1 MIGFI
6 TSHFALCVVG
16 VCILIFLGLAVGY
29 IVGNNVYNHKADDQ
43 INEVIEKLE
52 YQGHVRSS
60 IIDNVSLGVI
70 TYDANGIVYNNHTI
84 ENMDGFLDGAP
95 IPPTMEAFL
104 DKFEQ
109 GNHLKSDYLLN
120 IDNADSAIRVNYN
133 NDKKIFE
140 IKILHKI
147 YEDMRLDIVIVD
159 DITQIEDDERRQKDL
174 AANVS
179 HELKTPLTVIRA
191 SELFINNI
199 TPDNMPS
206 FEQIKTWGNRVIV
219 NAVRMQDIVQ
229 DFLTLSMCQDKVPMT
244 IVDIGEI
251 IGKAVASVAEYPGRD
266 KVEITVPEDMYYPL
280 VYGNENL
287 VMRIVINLL
296 TNAIKYIS
304 YEGKTEPNKVDV
316 TVSAIDDRIAIE
328 VSDNGRGVPEKD
340 VDYLFERFFRVDNSG
355 SREAGGSGIGLAIV
369 KDIVDMHEGTITV
382 NTKLG
387 SGSSFTIMLPIAGSV
402 FENVY
407 EDAKTGIISEKPY
420 FRSAADFMALQAVEA
435 ARSMGYDDVEGIA
448 DEFENV
454 PIGEQTLKDQKLVEL
469 LKAFGDE
476 RYTDLV
482 DELTFIEPDMLDE
495 AVSVIENS
503 EEREELDDKL
513 FEVEEKEQEEIGE
526 EIDPEVE
533 KIFDE
538 IVDPEPE
545 IAEEPEVPEQPEET
559 EEERA
564 AREDRERR
572 EEAKA
577 ILTAQILPRAVP
589 QKTNATVAISPAAT
603 EEDTRKQAVTVHP
616 EETAVKKSAPR
627 KKRKGSLFLDLTAST
642 EDNSEAQIQSAV
654 RQVLDETEGK

>member
-1 MIGFI
+1 MIAFI

-16 VCILIFLGLAVGY
+16 VCILIFAGLAVGY
-29 IVGNNVYNHKADDQ
+29 IVGNNVYNHSADEQVKQ
-43 INEVIEKLE
+43 IIDKLE
-52 YQGHVRSS
+52 YQGQVRSS

-70 TYDANGIVYNNHTI
+70 TYDANGIVYNNRTI
-84 ENMDGFLDGAP
+84 ETMEGFLEGSP
-95 IPPTMEAFL
+95 VPSTMDAFL

-120 IDNADSAIRVNYN
+120 VDNTDTAIRVNYN
-133 NDKKIFE
+133 SGNKIFE

-147 YEDMRLDIVIVD
+147 YDQMRLDIVIVD
-159 DITQIEDDERRQKDL
+159 DITQIKDDERRQKDL

-199 TPDNMPS
+199 TPDNMPTY
-206 FEQIKTWGNRVIV
+206 EQIKTWGTRVV
-219 NAVRMQDIVQ
+219 TNAVRMQDIVQ

-251 IGKAVASVAEYPGRD
+251 IGKAVASVSEYPGRD
-266 KVEITVPEDMYYPL
+266 KVEIKVPEDMYYPL

-287 VMRIVINLL
+287 LMRVVINLL

-316 TVSAIDDRIAIE
+316 SVSAVGDRIGIE

-340 VDYLFERFFRVDNSG
+340 INYLFERFFRVDNSG
-355 SREAGGSGIGLAIV
+355 SRDTGGSGIGLSIV
-369 KDIVDMHEGTITV
+369 KDIVDMHEGTISV
-382 NTKLG
+382 ASELYA
-387 SGSSFTIMLPIAGSV
+387 GSSFTVLLPIAGSV

-407 EDAKTGIISEKPY
+407 EDAKTGVISEKPY
-420 FRSAADFMALQAVEA
+420 FSSAADFMSLQAVEA
-435 ARSMGYDDVEGIA
+435 ARSMGYEDIETIA
-448 DEFENV
+448 DEFEQIPV
-454 PIGEQTLKDQKLVEL
+454 GETTLREQKMVEL

-482 DELTFIEPDMLDE
+482 DELTFIEPDMIDE
-495 AVSVIENS
+495 PIVLPTEGNVP
-503 EEREELDDKL
+503 EEED
-513 FEVEEKEQEEIGE
+513 
-526 EIDPEVE
+526 
-533 KIFDE
+533 
-538 IVDPEPE
+538 EPE
-545 IAEEPEVPEQPEET
+545 IPAAEAVEEPVVEDILQEEPEVQAEPEPEEPVET
-559 EEERA
+559 EEQRA

-577 ILTAQILPRAVP
+577 ILTQQILPRAVP
-589 QKTNATVAISPAAT
+589 VKPAKVQA
-603 EEDTRKQAVTVHP
+603 EPSEGTRKQAVTVHP
-616 EETAVKKSAPR
+616 EANDSIKPAPR
-627 KKRKGSLFLDLTAST
+627 KKRKGSLFLDLTESS
-642 EDNSEAQIQSAV
+642 EDNNEAQIQSAV

>member
-1 MIGFI
+1 MIAFI

-16 VCILIFLGLAVGY
+16 VCILIFAGLAVGY
-29 IVGNNVYNHKADDQ
+29 IVGNNVYNHSADEQVKQ
-43 INEVIEKLE
+43 IIDKLE
-52 YQGHVRSS
+52 YQGQVRSS

-70 TYDANGIVYNNHTI
+70 TYDANGIVYNNRTI
-84 ENMDGFLDGAP
+84 ETMEGFLEGGP
-95 IPPTMEAFL
+95 VPSTMDAFL

-120 IDNADSAIRVNYN
+120 VDNTDTAIRVNYN
-133 NDKKIFE
+133 SGNKIFE

-147 YEDMRLDIVIVD
+147 YDEMRLDIVIVD
-159 DITQIEDDERRQKDL
+159 DITQLKDDERRQKDL

-199 TPDNMPS
+199 TPDNMPTY
-206 FEQIKTWGNRVIV
+206 EQIKTWGTRVV
-219 NAVRMQDIVQ
+219 TNAVRMQDIVQ

-251 IGKAVASVAEYPGRD
+251 IGKAVATVSEYPGRD
-266 KVEITVPEDMYYPL
+266 KVEIKVPEDMYYPL

-287 VMRIVINLL
+287 LMRVVINLL

-316 TVSAIDDRIAIE
+316 SVSAVGDRIGIE

-340 VDYLFERFFRVDNSG
+340 IDYLFERFFRVDNSG
-355 SREAGGSGIGLAIV
+355 SRDTGGSGIGLSIV
-369 KDIVDMHEGTITV
+369 KDIVDMHEGTISV
-382 NTKLG
+382 ASELYA
-387 SGSSFTIMLPIAGSV
+387 GSSFTVLLPIAGSV

-407 EDAKTGIISEKPY
+407 EDAKTGVVSEKPY
-420 FRSAADFMALQAVEA
+420 FSSAADFMSLQAVEA
-435 ARSMGYDDVEGIA
+435 ARSMGYDDIETIA
-448 DEFENV
+448 DEFEQIPV
-454 PIGEQTLKDQKLVEL
+454 GETTLREQKMVEL

-482 DELTFIEPDMLDE
+482 DELTFIEPDMIDE
-495 AVSVIENS
+495 PIVLPTEGNVPD
-503 EEREELDDKL
+503 EED
-513 FEVEEKEQEEIGE
+513 
-526 EIDPEVE
+526 
-533 KIFDE
+533 
-538 IVDPEPE
+538 EPE
-545 IAEEPEVPEQPEET
+545 IPAAEAVEEPVVEDIPQEEPEVQEESEPEEPVET
-559 EEERA
+559 EEQRA

-577 ILTAQILPRAVP
+577 ILTQQILPRAVP
-589 QKTNATVAISPAAT
+589 VKPAKVQA
-603 EEDTRKQAVTVHP
+603 EPSEGTRKQAVTVHP
-616 EETAVKKSAPR
+616 EANDSIKPAPR
-627 KKRKGSLFLDLTAST
+627 KKRKGSLFLDLTESS
-642 EDNSEAQIQSAV
+642 EDNNEAQIQSAV

>member
-1 MIGFI
+1 MIAFI

-16 VCILIFLGLAVGY
+16 VCILIFAGLAVGY
-29 IVGNNVYNHKADDQ
+29 IVGNNVYNHSADEQVKQ
-43 INEVIEKLE
+43 IIDKLE
-52 YQGHVRSS
+52 YQGQVRSS

-70 TYDANGIVYNNHTI
+70 TYDANGIVYNNRTI
-84 ENMDGFLDGAP
+84 ETMEGFLEGSP
-95 IPPTMEAFL
+95 VPSTMDAFL

-120 IDNADSAIRVNYN
+120 VDNTDTAIRVNYN
-133 NDKKIFE
+133 SGNKIFE

-147 YEDMRLDIVIVD
+147 YDEMRLDIVIVD
-159 DITQIEDDERRQKDL
+159 DITQIKDDERRQKDL

-199 TPDNMPS
+199 TPDNMPTY
-206 FEQIKTWGNRVIV
+206 EQIKTWGTRVV
-219 NAVRMQDIVQ
+219 TNAVRMQDIVQ

-251 IGKAVASVAEYPGRD
+251 IGKAVASVSEYPGRD
-266 KVEITVPEDMYYPL
+266 KVEIKVPEDMYYPL

-287 VMRIVINLL
+287 LMRVVINLL

-316 TVSAIDDRIAIE
+316 SVSAVGDRIGIE

-340 VDYLFERFFRVDNSG
+340 INYLFERFFRVDNSG
-355 SREAGGSGIGLAIV
+355 SRDTGGSGIGLSIV
-369 KDIVDMHEGTITV
+369 KDIVDMHEGTISV
-382 NTKLG
+382 ASELYA
-387 SGSSFTIMLPIAGSV
+387 GSSFTVLLPIAGSV

-407 EDAKTGIISEKPY
+407 EDAKTGVISEKPY
-420 FRSAADFMALQAVEA
+420 FSSAADFMSLQAVEA
-435 ARSMGYDDVEGIA
+435 ARSMGYEDIETIA
-448 DEFENV
+448 DEFEQIPV
-454 PIGEQTLKDQKLVEL
+454 GETTLREQKMVEL

-482 DELTFIEPDMLDE
+482 DELTFIEPDMIDE
-495 AVSVIENS
+495 PIVLPTEGNVP
-503 EEREELDDKL
+503 EEED
-513 FEVEEKEQEEIGE
+513 
-526 EIDPEVE
+526 
-533 KIFDE
+533 
-538 IVDPEPE
+538 EPE
-545 IAEEPEVPEQPEET
+545 IPAAEAVEEPVVEDILQEEPEVQAEPEPEEPVET
-559 EEERA
+559 EEQRA

-577 ILTAQILPRAVP
+577 ILTQQILPRAVP
-589 QKTNATVAISPAAT
+589 VKPAKVQA
-603 EEDTRKQAVTVHP
+603 EPSEGTRKQAVTVHP
-616 EETAVKKSAPR
+616 EANDSIKPAPR
-627 KKRKGSLFLDLTAST
+627 KKRKGSLFLDLTESS
-642 EDNSEAQIQSAV
+642 EDNNEAQIQSAV

>member
-1 MIGFI
+1 MIAFI

-16 VCILIFLGLAVGY
+16 VCILIFAGLAVGY
-29 IVGNNVYNHKADDQ
+29 IVGNNVYNHNADEQVKKIID
-43 INEVIEKLE
+43 KLE
-52 YQGHVRSS
+52 YQGQVRSS

-70 TYDANGIVYNNHTI
+70 TYDADGIVYNNRDI
-84 ENMDGFLDGAP
+84 ETMEGFLEGSP
-95 IPPTMEAFL
+95 IPATMDEFL

-120 IDNADSAIRVNYN
+120 IDNTDSAIRVNYN
-133 NDKKIFE
+133 SGNKIFE

-147 YEDMRLDIVIVD
+147 YENTRLDIVIVD
-159 DITQIEDDERRQKDL
+159 DITQIKDDERRQKDL

-206 FEQIKTWGNRVIV
+206 YEQIKTWGTRVV
-219 NAVRMQDIVQ
+219 TNAVRMQDIVQ

-244 IVDIGEI
+244 IVDIGQI
-251 IGKAVASVAEYPGRD
+251 IGRAVSSVAEYPGRD
-266 KVEITVPEDMYYPL
+266 KVDIKIPEDMYYPL

-287 VMRIVINLL
+287 LMRVVINLL

-304 YEGKTEPNKVDV
+304 YEGKTAADKVELS
-316 TVSAIDDRIAIE
+316 VSAVGDRIGIE
-328 VSDNGRGVPEKD
+328 VSDNGMGVPEKD
-340 VDYLFERFFRVDNSG
+340 VEYLFERFFRVENSG
-355 SREAGGSGIGLAIV
+355 SRETGGSGIGLAIV
-369 KDIVDMHEGTITV
+369 KDIVDMHEGTISV
-382 NTKLG
+382 NTELHN
-387 SGSSFTIMLPIAGSV
+387 GSSFTVLLPIAGSV

-420 FRSAADFMALQAVEA
+420 FSSAAEFMALQAVEA
-435 ARSMGYDDVEGIA
+435 ARSMGYDDIEGIA
-448 DEFENV
+448 DEFEQIPV
-454 PIGEQTLKDQKLVEL
+454 GETSLREQKMVEL

-482 DELTFIEPDMLDE
+482 DELTFIEPDMIDE
-495 AVSVIENS
+495 PLVLPTEGNV
-503 EEREELDDKL
+503 
-513 FEVEEKEQEEIGE
+513 
-526 EIDPEVE
+526 PE
-533 KIFDE
+533 D
-538 IVDPEPE
+538 EPE
-545 IAEEPEVPEQPEET
+545 TQADEFIEQILEVPEEEPVNEPEVIVPAEPVET

-564 AREDRERR
+564 AREDRARR

-577 ILTAQILPRAVP
+577 ILTQQILPRAVLVKAQEKP
-589 QKTNATVAISPAAT
+589 V
-603 EEDTRKQAVTVHP
+603 EDVRRQAVTVHP
-616 EETAVKKSAPR
+616 AETEPVRTAPR